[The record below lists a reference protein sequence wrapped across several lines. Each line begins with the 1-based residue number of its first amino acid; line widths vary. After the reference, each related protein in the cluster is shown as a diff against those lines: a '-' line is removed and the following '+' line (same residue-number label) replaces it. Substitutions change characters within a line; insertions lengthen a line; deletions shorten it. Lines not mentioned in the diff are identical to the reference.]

1 VVDATHFT
9 YTDST
14 SGLAAGSGGTATN
27 GLAGVQR
34 SMITSLVYTFSS
46 PVSLPPV
53 ASITAASEVGNTV
66 TITTSAASGFV
77 AGETVYVS
85 GVSVAGYNGTYTI
98 ATASGTTFTYND
110 SNAGLGAASNG
121 SADVGFSVALHGGV
135 SVNGGAGQTI
145 GTLPTL
151 SYSNPSGDGKT
162 WVIRFSGSGV
172 VAGSI
177 ADGVYDITLDAAA
190 VTSSGVA
197 ALAGNRTDTFY
208 RLKGDALGFSANGN
222 KATVNGTD
230 ISLFKTA
237 ENKSP
242 GATGYRPSFD
252 FLGAGSQAINGTDIA
267 LFKANENKI
276 WTGFTPTI

>member
-1 VVDATHFT
+1 MVTT
-9 YTDST
+9 
-14 SGLAAGSGGTATN
+14 
-27 GLAGVQR
+27 
-34 SMITSLVYTFSS
+34 LVYTFSA
-46 PVSLPPV
+46 PVSLAPV
-53 ASITAASEVGNTV
+53 ASITGTSEVGNTV

-110 SNAGLGAASNG
+110 SNAGLGAASTG
-121 SADVGFSVALHGGV
+121 SADVGFSIALHGGV

-162 WVIRFSGSGV
+162 WVIRFSGAGV
-172 VAGSI
+172 TAGSI

-190 VTSSGVA
+190 VTSSGVV

-208 RLKGDALGFSANGN
+208 RLKGDALGFNANGS
-222 KATVNGTD
+222 KATVNNGD
-230 ISLFKTA
+230 ITLFKA
-237 ENKSP
+237 SENKSP
-242 GATGYRPSFD
+242 GQAGYKPYFD
-252 FLGAGSQAINGTDIA
+252 FLGAGSQIINNGDIT

-276 WTGFTPTI
+276 WTNFTPTI